1 MLLKLVDECKQNIWE
16 FLDAQELC
24 RVAGVAHNAEQG
36 VCVGPM
42 WQQHSRV
49 LLIRGL
55 ESLKTETGVPG
66 CGLARSFGS
75 RHLLLRESQD
85 RASLDDGGYD
95 VIDWR
100 LWYRDTHVVLRTGS
114 RNNTE
119 FFRRMSS
126 LQDLKTKRSHLKE
139 AIQNVKASAH
149 ADKQSR
155 QGQMNCVRWMNRTHR
170 RLATNINSIHA
181 QHAAMSKAELVEKLQ
196 LVENAIQD
204 MTKEQFWLRKEAMRS
219 MHKVKTQLAGG
230 TKLLRDVGAHAD
242 PRSSVCRTPHNI

>member
-55 ESLKTETGVPG
+55 ESLKTETGGPG

-75 RHLLLRESQD
+75 RHLLLRDSQD

-100 LWYRDTHVVLRTGS
+100 LWYRDTHVVR
-114 RNNTE
+114 
-119 FFRRMSS
+119 
-126 LQDLKTKRSHLKE
+126 
-139 AIQNVKASAH
+139 
-149 ADKQSR
+149 
-155 QGQMNCVRWMNRTHR
+155 
-170 RLATNINSIHA
+170 AT
-181 QHAAMSKAELVEKLQ
+181 
-196 LVENAIQD
+196 
-204 MTKEQFWLRKEAMRS
+204 
-219 MHKVKTQLAGG
+219 
-230 TKLLRDVGAHAD
+230 
-242 PRSSVCRTPHNI
+242 

>member
-1 MLLKLVDECKQNIWE
+1 MLNL
-16 FLDAQELC
+16 
-24 RVAGVAHNAEQG
+24 
-36 VCVGPM
+36 
-42 WQQHSRV
+42 
-49 LLIRGL
+49 LLICGRG
-55 ESLKTETGVPG
+55 
-66 CGLARSFGS
+66 
-75 RHLLLRESQD
+75 Q
-85 RASLDDGGYD
+85 
-95 VIDWR
+95 
-100 LWYRDTHVVLRTGS
+100 VLRTSS

-204 MTKEQFWLRKEAMRS
+204 MTKEQFLAAQRS
-219 MHKVKTQLAGG
+219 NEKYAQSENAACGRNQIAAGC
-230 TKLLRDVGAHAD
+230 
-242 PRSSVCRTPHNI
+242 RSSCRSAQLSMQNAA